1 MEVDAAVDVKGMIEQ
16 TRLPP
21 AVIGDNV
28 EEEVHEAFAN
38 ADAIHEQYI
47 DMGVEDVGEP
57 EECRDDQP
65 AADAATEG
73 NDAQE
78 TSFDSNALEDSME
91 ALYEGARFSKLAATV
106 LLMNLCTVHGVTNQC
121 ANELFSILH
130 LHILPE
136 RNTLPKSY
144 HAAKSV
150 TAKLG
155 LTYNII
161 HACERGC
168 VLFCGEHKDALR
180 CLKCGG
186 RRYKDEAR
194 RLFPLKVLRHF
205 PIIPR
210 LQRMYRSPA
219 ISKLLL
225 WHAENRSNREGG
237 DCLVRHPCDSK
248 AWQHF
253 HEMWTHHLQKTPNMF
268 TSLLQLME

>member
-1 MEVDAAVDVKGMIEQ
+1 MEVDAIVDVEGMIEQ

-21 AVIGDNV
+21 AVTRDDV
-28 EEEVHEAFAN
+28 EEEVREAFAN

-47 DMGVEDVGEP
+47 NMGVEDVDEP

-73 NDAQE
+73 DDAQE
-78 TSFDSNALEDSME
+78 TAFDANALEDSME
-91 ALYEGARFSKLAATV
+91 ALYEGARSSKLAATI
-106 LLMNLCTVHGVTNQC
+106 LLMNLCTVHEVTNQC

-155 LTYNII
+155 LTYNTI

-168 VLFCGEHKDALR
+168 VLFRGEHRDALR
-180 CLKCGG
+180 CPKCGG
-186 RRYKDEAR
+186 
-194 RLFPLKVLRHF
+194 
-205 PIIPR
+205 
-210 LQRMYRSPA
+210 
-219 ISKLLL
+219 
-225 WHAENRSNREGG
+225 
-237 DCLVRHPCDSK
+237 
-248 AWQHF
+248 
-253 HEMWTHHLQKTPNMF
+253 
-268 TSLLQLME
+268 